1 MPLPIDHPRKDIMI
15 SCATKGLAGEVANKH
30 CQAELCFW
38 SQDMVYETKVPASTR
53 LRPGAVR
60 RNVQSCVK
68 LSFVVFSTALAD
80 HSEEVRLRASDA
92 LS

>member
-15 SCATKGLAGEVANKH
+15 SCATKGLEGEVANEH

-53 LRPGAVR
+53 LQRG
-60 RNVQSCVK
+60 S
-68 LSFVVFSTALAD
+68 L
-80 HSEEVRLRASDA
+80 
-92 LS
+92 